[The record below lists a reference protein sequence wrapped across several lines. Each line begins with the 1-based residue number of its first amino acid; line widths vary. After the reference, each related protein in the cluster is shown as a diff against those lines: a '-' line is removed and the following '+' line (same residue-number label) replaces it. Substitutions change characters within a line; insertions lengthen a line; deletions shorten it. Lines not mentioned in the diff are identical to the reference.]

1 MKNRNEE
8 LLKKY
13 KNTGLKYFEP
23 DKIIIN
29 EDPYSKF
36 GFNDEQMEQLR
47 ESVEKHGIIT
57 PVIIDKDKNC
67 IAGKRRVTVALEKG
81 LLVPGF
87 QFLEDILNEDYQAI
101 LHHTNN
107 VVRALSTGDKRK
119 LVLSQYGDI
128 IGSYKSL
135 RMISERTG
143 IHYSA
148 IKKIS
153 AAEKKK
159 KEFDRIGKELTE
171 EDYKEYLKT
180 FIKLEKVNSEL
191 NNWMK
196 KRHELIAKLEERA
209 PISVWKKWISK
220 WEKEK
225 SKN

>member
-1 MKNRNEE
+1 MKNKNEE

-23 DKIIIN
+23 EKIIIP

-47 ESVEKHGIIT
+47 ESVDKHGIIN
-57 PVIIDKDKNC
+57 PVIIDKEGNC

-107 VVRALSTGDKRK
+107 VVRALSAGDKKK
-119 LVLSQYGDI
+119 LVIAQYGDI
-128 IGSYKSL
+128 IGSPKSL

-143 IHYSA
+143 IHYST

-159 KEFDRIGKELTE
+159 KEFDKIGKELTE
-171 EDYKEYLKT
+171 EDYKANLKT
-180 FIKLEKVNSEL
+180 FIKLEKVNADLSGI
-191 NNWMK
+191 MK
-196 KRHELIAKLEERA
+196 KKRELEGILEKRA
-209 PISVWKKWISK
+209 PLSVWKKWISR